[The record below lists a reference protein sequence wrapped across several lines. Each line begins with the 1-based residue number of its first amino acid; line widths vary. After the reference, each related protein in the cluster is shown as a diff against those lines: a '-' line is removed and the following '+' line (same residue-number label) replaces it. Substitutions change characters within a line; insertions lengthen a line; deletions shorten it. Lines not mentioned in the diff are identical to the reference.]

1 MADVVNEAKDSKPQA
16 AKPEGLINQLIPLE
30 PGGTASPSRSDVTIN
45 TVKDLPGNVLNPD
58 GTLDMPSIE
67 TKGWDPGDKNKEDLS
82 QTQKDL
88 LKAAKEN
95 LGRPMWNFGPNAG
108 ATMEGRLGG
117 ATSVA
122 HIADLAGIHNLDSAS
137 VQGVAKELMTE
148 QGYHAKPLSMGKPG
162 DFMVDFERHRI
173 GIIGEKGTMYH
184 MGHFNGQ
191 EAIWKQMPLTRSPS
205 AIAFSKDN

>member
-1 MADVVNEAKDSKPQA
+1 MADVVNEAKESKPQA
-16 AKPEGLINQLIPLE
+16 PKPEGLINQIMPLE
-30 PGGTASPSRSDVTIN
+30 PGGSATPSRSDATTG
-45 TVKDLPGNVLNPD
+45 TVKDVPANVLNPD

-67 TKGWDPGDKNKEDLS
+67 TKGWDPGDKNKEGLS
-82 QTQKDL
+82 ETQQEL

-95 LGRPMWNFGPNAG
+95 LGKPMWNFGPNAK

-137 VQGVAKELMTE
+137 VVGVAQELAAE
-148 QGYHAKPLSMGKPG
+148 QGYRAKPLSMGKPG
-162 DFMVDFERHRI
+162 DFMIDFERRRI
-173 GIIGEKGTMYH
+173 GIIGEKGSMYH
-184 MGHFNGQ
+184 MGNHGGQ
-191 EAIWKQMPLTRSPS
+191 HGIWKQMPLTKSPS